1 MAKNMVTVNGTWI
14 INPAGVD
21 VVYSVLDKYAERDMN
36 GILHREIAAKKI
48 KYTLSWPYMPD
59 NDEFISMWNLFAS
72 LPEFANFT
80 VPNPDG
86 TSHTFQGSIGD
97 MSVTMLSYWDMG
109 QGRQSRWKSFKVSVI
124 ER

>member
-21 VVYSVLDKYAERDMN
+21 VVYSVLDRYAERDMN

-86 TSHTFQGSIGD
+86 TSHTFQGYIGD

-109 QGRQSRWKSFKVSVI
+109 QRCQSRWKSFKVSVI

>member
-1 MAKNMVTVNGTWI
+1 MEYFIGKLRPKRSNT
-14 INPAGVD
+14 
-21 VVYSVLDKYAERDMN
+21 
-36 GILHREIAAKKI
+36 
-48 KYTLSWPYMPD
+48 PYPGHTMPD

-86 TSHTFQGSIGD
+86 TSHTFQGYIGD

-109 QGRQSRWKSFKVSVI
+109 QGCQSRWKSFKVSVI

>member
-86 TSHTFQGSIGD
+86 TSHTFQGYIGD
-97 MSVTMLSYWDMG
+97 MSVTMLSYWDTG
-109 QGRQSRWKSFKVSVI
+109 QGCQSRWKSFKVSVI

>member
-14 INPAGVD
+14 INPAGVV

-86 TSHTFQGSIGD
+86 TSHTFQGYIGD

>member
-86 TSHTFQGSIGD
+86 TSHTFQGYIGD

-109 QGRQSRWKSFKVSVI
+109 QGCQSRWKSFKVSVI

>member
-21 VVYSVLDKYAERDMN
+21 AVYSVLDKYAERDMN

-86 TSHTFQGSIGD
+86 TSHTFQGYIGD

-109 QGRQSRWKSFKVSVI
+109 QGCQSRWKSFKVSVI

>member
-86 TSHTFQGSIGD
+86 TSHTFQGYIGD

-109 QGRQSRWKSFKVSVI
+109 QACQSRWKSFKVSVI

>member
-21 VVYSVLDKYAERDMN
+21 VEYSVLDKYAERDMN

-86 TSHTFQGSIGD
+86 TSHTFQGYIGD
-97 MSVTMLSYWDMG
+97 MSVTMLSYWDTG
-109 QGRQSRWKSFKVSVI
+109 QGCQSRWKSFKVSVI

>member
-86 TSHTFQGSIGD
+86 TSHTFQGYIGD

-109 QGRQSRWKSFKVSVI
+109 QWCQSRWKSFKVSVI

>member
-86 TSHTFQGSIGD
+86 TSHTFQGYIGD

>member
-72 LPEFANFT
+72 LPEFANLT

-86 TSHTFQGSIGD
+86 TSHTFQGYIGD

-109 QGRQSRWKSFKVSVI
+109 QGCQSRWKSFKVSVI

>member
-59 NDEFISMWNLFAS
+59 NDEFISMWNL
-72 LPEFANFT
+72 PEFANFT

-86 TSHTFQGSIGD
+86 TSHTFQGYIGD

-109 QGRQSRWKSFKVSVI
+109 QGCQSRWKSFKVSVI

>member
-21 VVYSVLDKYAERDMN
+21 VVYSVLDKYAERDIN

-86 TSHTFQGSIGD
+86 TSHTFQGYIGD

-109 QGRQSRWKSFKVSVI
+109 QGCQSRWKSFKVSVI

>member
-21 VVYSVLDKYAERDMN
+21 VVYSVLDRYAERDMN

-86 TSHTFQGSIGD
+86 TSHTFQGYIGD

-109 QGRQSRWKSFKVSVI
+109 QGCQSRWKSFKVSVI